1 MDTIYMSRLSH
12 DPELLPDDHANSFD
26 YLGRDAVFLHVME
39 AIVEAIGA
47 TDDNGVA
54 ETVVA
59 VSFINII
66 ICAIE
71 HHTTPLHIRHI
82 SLNSGTNVPYT
93 ACVAVCIFNA
103 RLGYHVQSVMN
114 ADTAV
119 TTVHAYAITPI
130 DKIFWFSDTG
140 KIL

>member
-1 MDTIYMSRLSH
+1 MNTIYKSRISH
-12 DPELLPDDHANSFD
+12 HTKLLADTHCGTKVYPAWDTT
-26 YLGRDAVFLHVME
+26 LHHMVK
-39 AIVEAIGA
+39 AIIQ
-47 TDDNGVA
+47 TIKTTNDNGVT

-71 HHTTPLHIRHI
+71 HHTTPLHVRHI